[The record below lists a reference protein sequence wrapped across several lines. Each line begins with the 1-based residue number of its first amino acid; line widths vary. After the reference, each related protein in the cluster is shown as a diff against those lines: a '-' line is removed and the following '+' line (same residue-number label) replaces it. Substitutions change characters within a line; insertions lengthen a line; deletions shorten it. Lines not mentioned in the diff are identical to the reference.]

1 MPALAGAI
9 ADPGQY
15 GTDIKGGTIVA
26 RTQRTSDSTGTTSE
40 VGVLQLESVPV
51 KSGRAY
57 WVGCSTLSV
66 SRGAADVVGVRI
78 RYTTDDSTATTS
90 STVLK
95 YQQTTIRTGT
105 PDEPLAVGVWHFP
118 SSDVNL
124 SLLLT
129 VARIAGTAGSALIQG
144 GSDIPIQLLVID
156 CGIDPGDTGI
166 TL

>member
-1 MPALAGAI
+1 MGALAGQP

-15 GTDIKGGTIVA
+15 LIDMRGGTIIA
-26 RTQRTSDSTGTTSE
+26 RTQRTSDSTGTTTE
-40 VGVLQLESVPV
+40 VGVVQLESVPV

-57 WVGCSTLSV
+57 WIGCSTLSV
-66 SRGAADVVGVRI
+66 SGGAADVVGVRI

-90 STVLK
+90 STSLK

-105 PDEPLAVGVWHFP
+105 PDEPLAVGVWYFP
-118 SSDVNL
+118 SADQNL

-129 VARIAGTAGSALIQG
+129 CARIAGIAGNALIQG
-144 GSDIPIQLLVID
+144 GSDIPIQLLVVD